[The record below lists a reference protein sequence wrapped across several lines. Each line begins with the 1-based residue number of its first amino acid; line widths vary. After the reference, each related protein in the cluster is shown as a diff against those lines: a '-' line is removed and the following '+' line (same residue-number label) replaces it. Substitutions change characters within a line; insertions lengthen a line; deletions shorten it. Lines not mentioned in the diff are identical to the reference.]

1 MYNLRAYKRLMA
13 SKLNENTVL
22 EKIPLITLLGH
33 PNSGKTTL
41 FNLLSGKKYKTV
53 NYPGSTVEYSISHIL
68 GKYSVNAKILDSP
81 GIISLIPCSPDEK
94 LSVDYIFS
102 HPKFGPTDIAVVTID
117 SSQLSRQLLLVKQL
131 VESKFRVIV
140 ALTMNDLLNKK
151 GYDINTVK
159 LSEILS
165 CDVVK
170 IDGRTGEGVDNL
182 LMVIKKDM
190 EAFDEAIER
199 QLPLESTH
207 EELLLSFKKISSIE
221 DSVLK
226 PINVTEA
233 DKDSPDLSEAN
244 KQLKVL
250 SGRSGAHR
258 KPDSFTLKLDKFL
271 LHKFWGVVVFLL
283 IMSITFTAIFWLAAP
298 VMDLIDLFFGTLSG
312 FAFDR
317 IGDNWLGDLIAN
329 GIIAGIGSVL
339 IFLPQIV
346 ILFLILGLLED
357 SGYLARGAML
367 IDKPLSKIGLN
378 GRSFVPMLSG
388 FACAIPAIMATRTI
402 QSKRERFLTIFIIPL
417 MSCSARLP
425 VYALLLAY
433 LTPGDKPWIGGLS
446 LAGIYVFSIISSL
459 IIAGIVSKFSKKL
472 VPETDNSSFII
483 ELPAYRTPN
492 LREVI
497 MRMFKSSGQYV
508 SKAGPIIIYLSL
520 ILWFLTSFPN
530 YNPDIPRQ
538 ENMEPEQYE
547 EMISYERLSHSYAST
562 IGKVIDPVMQPLG
575 MDWRVGVSMVATFAA
590 REVFVSSMALIFKIT
605 DDDEDALQESMLGAM
620 REATNESTG
629 KKLFTPSTIVGL
641 IVFFVFAMQCLSTVA
656 IAKKETGGWKIPILQ
671 VVIFTGIAYIMAL
684 IAVNGLQLLGVQ

>member
-1 MYNLRAYKRLMA
+1 MTPPVI
-13 SKLNENTVL
+13 ENTVL

-102 HPKFGPTDIAVVTID
+102 HPKFGVTDIAVVTID
-117 SSQLSRQLLLVKQL
+117 ASQLSRQLLLVKQL
-131 VESKFRVIV
+131 VNSKFRVIV

-151 GYDINTVK
+151 GYDINTKK
-159 LSEILS
+159 LSEILG

-170 IDGRTGEGVDNL
+170 IDGRSGEGVDEL

-190 EAFDEAIER
+190 NEFDEAIEKE
-199 QLPLESTH
+199 LPLDSTH
-207 EELLLSFKKISSIE
+207 EELILSFREIGDIEEQVLEKIDYHENGKNLLNI
-221 DSVLK
+221 
-226 PINVTEA
+226 
-233 DKDSPDLSEAN
+233 SEAN

-250 SGRSGAHR
+250 GSGLLSHR
-258 KPDSFTLKLDKFL
+258 KPDSFTLKLDRFF
-271 LHKFWGVVVFLL
+271 LHKFWGVIVFLL

-298 VMDLIDLFFGTLSG
+298 LMDLIDLFFGTLSSG
-312 FAFDR
+312 AFELL
-317 IGDNWLGDLIAN
+317 GDNWFGDLIAN

-339 IFLPQIV
+339 IFLPQIL

-388 FACAIPAIMATRTI
+388 FACSIPAIMATRTI

-433 LTPGDKPWIGGLS
+433 LTPGDKPWIGGIG
-446 LAGIYVFSIISSL
+446 LALIYVFSIISSL
-459 IIAGIVSKFSKKL
+459 IIAGIVSKFSKRIVK
-472 VPETDNSSFII
+472 ETDNSSFII
-483 ELPAYRTPN
+483 ELPAYRTPD
-492 LREVI
+492 LREVV
-497 MRMFKSSGQYV
+497 MRMFKSSGAYV
-508 SKAGPIIIYLSL
+508 RKAGPIIIYLSL

-530 YNPDIPRQ
+530 YNPEISGSDTMDEAQ
-538 ENMEPEQYE
+538 LEQT
-547 EMISYERLSHSYAST
+547 ISYEKVTHSYASY
-562 IGKVIDPVMQPLG
+562 IGKFIEPVMQPIG
-575 MDWRVGVSMVATFAA
+575 MDWRVGVSLVATFAA
-590 REVFVSSMALIFKIT
+590 REVFVSSMALIFRIT
-605 DDDEDALQESMLGAM
+605 EDDEDNIQTSMLGAM
-620 REATNESTG
+620 SDARNEVTG
-629 KKLFTPSTIVGL
+629 KKLFTTSTIIGL

-656 IAKKETGGWKIPILQ
+656 IAKKETGGWRIPILQ
-671 VVIFTGIAYIMAL
+671 VVIFTGIAYVLAFVT
-684 IAVNGLQLLGVQ
+684 VNGLQLLGVQ